1 MLMIVEKQYRFF
13 VWIIDAGFNP
23 DFCTTIELYLVRLF
37 DKDHTDLSEVYKK
50 KGN

>member
-1 MLMIVEKQYRFF
+1 
-13 VWIIDAGFNP
+13 VWIKDAGFNP